1 MAVLWYGFIFI
12 QKGLSLTPKISM
24 TRNIGHDGSGTYS
37 SLDKEC
43 AYANLNHK
51 KVKIFPQVI
60 EENIYCMNQIRKY
73 LYKKK

>member
-1 MAVLWYGFIFI
+1 MMAV
-12 QKGLSLTPKISM
+12 T
-24 TRNIGHDGSGTYS
+24 HS

-43 AYANLNHK
+43 VSENLNHK

-60 EENIYCMNQIRKY
+60 EENIYCINQIRKY